1 MAAQF
6 CKSGNRIII
15 QNISIPPC
23 RINRAFPLIPQTET
37 CIYTDHKENRRVHSI
52 RCLSNNPTVISP
64 RVPQKAPNIS
74 LPPGAT
80 LNFCGLGCHSQR
92 SDDCEGDDPKPFC
105 REAAHDHKNWKSN
118 NSPLLWLRVNTGGRV
133 EDLLLFRRQICPLW
147 VKWWPTCNKITQNK
161 QTDFRPFVPS
171 WNVITVHF
179 IYCFNFLTFAPCE
192 TQINVLFK
200 ALNPV

>member
-52 RCLSNNPTVISP
+52 CCLSNNPTVISP

-92 SDDCEGDDPKPFC
+92 SDDCA
-105 REAAHDHKNWKSN
+105 REMIPSPSAERPRTTTRTENQTIAHFSDS
-118 NSPLLWLRVNTGGRV
+118 
-133 EDLLLFRRQICPLW
+133 E
-147 VKWWPTCNKITQNK
+147 
-161 QTDFRPFVPS
+161 
-171 WNVITVHF
+171 
-179 IYCFNFLTFAPCE
+179 
-192 TQINVLFK
+192 
-200 ALNPV
+200 